1 MALRAYDRSDGVGLN
16 DVSFSS
22 GNGPSREWHG
32 QACGGEV
39 GMIEDVSDGLLAC
52 EKNVKEST
60 SFTEKRHR
68 ITSRRVGAKYKSAIS
83 IKRVDTLKRAALGG
97 TIAYRKVLGEHGEAE
112 EGGVG
117 GSGSVEGGSAE
128 WDDWEQGVLNIQ
140 EGNVLPYR
148 DARGAIPYG
157 VTDGMVLVIDIE

>member
-1 MALRAYDRSDGVGLN
+1 
-16 DVSFSS
+16 
-22 GNGPSREWHG
+22 
-32 QACGGEV
+32 
-39 GMIEDVSDGLLAC
+39 
-52 EKNVKEST
+52 
-60 SFTEKRHR
+60 
-68 ITSRRVGAKYKSAIS
+68 
-83 IKRVDTLKRAALGG
+83 
-97 TIAYRKVLGEHGEAE
+97 
-112 EGGVG
+112 VG